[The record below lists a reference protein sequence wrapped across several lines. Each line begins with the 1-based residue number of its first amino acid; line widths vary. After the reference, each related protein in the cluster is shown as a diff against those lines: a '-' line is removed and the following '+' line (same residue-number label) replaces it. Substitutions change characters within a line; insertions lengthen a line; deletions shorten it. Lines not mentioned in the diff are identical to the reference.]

1 MDTVLE
7 ELVGEVVNGRCVL
20 FLGSGSTA
28 SCESPS
34 GGGVTGDGLT
44 QAIVRFLGEDPATF
58 RTSLGEASEFLE
70 AHSPQHRKALSDFIH
85 QRLHDLRPTIGH
97 QLLTLLPWRAIV
109 TTNFNR
115 VIEAGYECANNNQLS
130 AVTCVPFRTDAELSS
145 RVVSSNQMAL
155 LKPHGCLSILYDPDA
170 PMVLTAKDYYHSMK
184 KRRQMYDHIGALA
197 GRFSTL
203 FVGYSLNDYNFN
215 NLYYELQETLREFL
229 SRSYSVTPVPKNQAV
244 YLHRV
249 YERRDISLIDDKFD
263 TFMISLVQ
271 AANRFSPEARRVTIE
286 ELLRPNVVQQ
296 LGSYVEHLPLDI
308 KAELT
313 AKGVVI

>member
-1 MDTVLE
+1 MNSVLE
-7 ELVGEVVNGRCVL
+7 EIVGEVENGRCVL
-20 FLGSGSTA
+20 FLGSGSTV

-44 QAIVRFLGEDPATF
+44 QAMVRFLGEDPATF

-70 AHSPQHRKALSDFIH
+70 AHRPEHRKVLDDFIH
-85 QRLHDLRPTIGH
+85 DRLHDLRPTIAH
-97 QLLTLLPWRAIV
+97 QLLTLLPWQAIV
-109 TTNFNR
+109 TTNFNLA
-115 VIEAGYECANNNQLS
+115 IERGYEFANNNQLS
-130 AVTCVPFRTDAELSS
+130 TTTCVPFRTDAELSS
-145 RVVSSNQMAL
+145 RAVSSNQMAL
-155 LKPHGCLSILYDPDA
+155 FKPHGCLSIRYNSDA

-184 KRRQMYDHIGALA
+184 KRRQIYDHIAALA
-197 GRFSTL
+197 GEFSTL

-215 NLYYELQETLREFL
+215 NLYYELQETLREYL

-244 YLHRV
+244 YLRRV

-271 AANRFSPEARRVTIE
+271 AASRFSPEARRVTIE
-286 ELLRPNVVQQ
+286 ELIRPNVVQQ
-296 LGSYVEHLPLDI
+296 LGSYAENLPADI
-308 KAELT
+308 KAELM